1 MAGNLSLTRTYNRIF
16 SIMRDE
22 AIEPYLWDN
31 VSARTAYLY
40 AMKAK
45 GAIKEIGGKEHLSY
59 KILKE
64 LPVTEGYTDD
74 GVLTPVRA
82 DPYTRA
88 IYEWKQLACP
98 VQVTGLDMIKTGEG
112 AEPDLL
118 EAFIQAAEISMRDA
132 IGGSSIGV
140 FSSADEDTLTSITG
154 LQSILGS
161 STTTGTVGRLSR
173 ATLSVWRHISGNV
186 ASAFDTNGLNIMTTL
201 YRQCT
206 RADESPDLFV
216 VNGST
221 WDNFLRETTRTFQTH
236 VPFMMG
242 DPDQA
247 MVEVGFPNVRFFGA
261 TLFPD
266 DGVTANVGYAINSKY
281 INILV
286 REGRNAEL
294 GDFVKS
300 ANRDDLVA
308 YVFWAGNQICKG
320 LRYNGVLLNADTY

>member
-1 MAGNLSLTRTYNRIF
+1 MAGNLSLTRTYDRIF
-16 SIMRDE
+16 TIMRDE

-40 AMKAK
+40 CMKAK
-45 GAIKEIGGKEHLSY
+45 GAIKEIGGHENLSF

-64 LPVTEGYTDD
+64 LPTTVGYTDD

-88 IYEWKQLACP
+88 IFNWKQLAVP
-98 VQVTGLDMIKTGEG
+98 VQVTGLDMIRTGEG
-112 AEPDLL
+112 AEPELL

-132 IGGSSIGV
+132 VGGSTLGV
-140 FSSADEDTLTSITG
+140 FSDGDETTLDEITG
-154 LQSILGS
+154 LQNILTT
-161 STTTGTVGRLSR
+161 STTTGTVGQLSR
-173 ATLSVWRHISGNV
+173 ATLAVWRHQLANV
-186 ASAFDTNGLNIMTTL
+186 SSAFDTNGLNRMTTL

-206 RADESPDLFV
+206 RADESPDICV
-216 VNGST
+216 VNGET
-221 WDNFLRETTRTFQTH
+221 WDNFLRETTRTFQT
-236 VPFMMG
+236 MMPG
-242 DPDQA
+242 MRDPDSL
-247 MVEVGFPNVRFFGA
+247 MVDAGFPNVGWFGA
-261 TLFPD
+261 LLFPD
-266 DGVTANVGYAINSKY
+266 DAVPANAGYFINSKY

-300 ANRDDLVA
+300 NNRDDLVA

-320 LRYNGVLLNADTY
+320 LRYNGILQNADTY